1 MEFVDYKCLESL
13 LIEGEELIATEGL
26 FSKLISKFKKSNNN
40 NNKSID
46 YSKMSNKELATEMVS
61 RLKASGVKLANKSD
75 EYVSRPLELTKIV
88 SENYEEYNIN
98 NVTVAVSNVAG
109 KETDFIVYAYIKG
122 MNNGKACC
130 ISTKKGDLIKSFIKE
145 DKK

>member
-40 NNKSID
+40 NKSID
-46 YSKMSNKELATEMVS
+46 YSKMSNKELATEMVT

-130 ISTKKGDLIKSFIKE
+130 ISTKKGELIKSFIKE

>member
-13 LIEGEELIATEGL
+13 LIEGKEMIATEGL
-26 FSKLISKFKKSNNN
+26 FSKLISKFKKSNNT
-40 NNKSID
+40 KSID
-46 YSKMSNKELATEMVS
+46 YSKMSNKELATEMVT
-61 RLKASGVKLANKSD
+61 RLKTSGIKLANKSD

-98 NVTVAVSNVAG
+98 NVTVAVANVAG

-130 ISTKKGDLIKSFIKE
+130 ISTKKNELIKSFIKE

>member
-26 FSKLISKFKKSNNN
+26 FSKLISKFKKSNN

-122 MNNGKACC
+122 MNNGEACC
-130 ISTKKGDLIKSFIKE
+130 ISTKKNELIKSFIKE
-145 DKK
+145 DNE

>member
-13 LIEGEELIATEGL
+13 LIEGEEMIATEGL
-26 FSKLISKFKKSNNN
+26 FSKLISKFKKSNN

-46 YSKMSNKELATEMVS
+46 YSKMSNKELATEMVT

-75 EYVSRPLELTKIV
+75 EYVNRPLELTKIV

-98 NVTVAVSNVAG
+98 NVTVAVANVAG

-130 ISTKKGDLIKSFIKE
+130 IATKKGELIKSFIKE
-145 DKK
+145 DNE

>member
-13 LIEGEELIATEGL
+13 IIEGEELIATEGV
-26 FSKLISKFKKSNNN
+26 FSKLISKFKKSS

-46 YSKMSNKELATEMVS
+46 QSKLSNKELATEMMT
-61 RLKASGVKLANKSD
+61 RLKTSGIKLANKSD

-130 ISTKKGDLIKSFIKE
+130 ISTKKGELIKSFIKE
-145 DKK
+145 DKN

>member
-13 LIEGEELIATEGL
+13 LIEGEEMIATEGL
-26 FSKLISKFKKSNNN
+26 FSKLISKFKKSN

-46 YSKMSNKELATEMVS
+46 YSKMSNKELATEMVT

-75 EYVSRPLELTKIV
+75 EYVNRPLELTKIV

-98 NVTVAVSNVAG
+98 NVTVAVANVAG

-130 ISTKKGDLIKSFIKE
+130 IATKKGELIKSFIKE
-145 DKK
+145 DNE